1 MMRIGLRRPSYD
13 RNTSRGTSDSVAST
27 RTDGGTGRDELAFE
41 NIFPEYESN
50 DQESANYEAD
60 CHFRGVP
67 TFR

>member
-1 MMRIGLRRPSYD
+1 
-13 RNTSRGTSDSVAST
+13 
-27 RTDGGTGRDELAFE
+27 LAFE